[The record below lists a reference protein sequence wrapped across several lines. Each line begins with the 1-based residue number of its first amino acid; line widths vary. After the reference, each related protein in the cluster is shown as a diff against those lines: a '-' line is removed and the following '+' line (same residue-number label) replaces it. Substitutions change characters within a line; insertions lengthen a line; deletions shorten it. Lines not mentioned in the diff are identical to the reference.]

1 MNKFKVFSVV
11 FLLIFTAITCIK
23 PLYPNEQFLQH
34 FGTLF
39 IVLVL
44 VFDIRKNIFSNA
56 GFLGIVLFG
65 VIHIIGA
72 RYIYSYVPYN
82 DFSKNIFNF
91 DIDTYYHF
99 KRNHF
104 DRVVHFSFGLLIL
117 PSVYQ
122 YISKKYTNNLLFALL
137 VSWLLIQTFSMIYE
151 LFEWS
156 LSIIMSETDAENYN
170 GQQGDVWDAQKDM
183 GLALLGS
190 SITYV
195 VYFFKYKF
203 AKNR

>member
-1 MNKFKVFSVV
+1 M
-11 FLLIFTAITCIK
+11 
-23 PLYPNEQFLQH
+23 
-34 FGTLF
+34 
-39 IVLVL
+39 
-44 VFDIRKNIFSNA
+44 
-56 GFLGIVLFG
+56 FG

-91 DIDTYYHF
+91 DIDTFYHF

-156 LSIIMSETDAENYN
+156 LSIFMSETDAENYN

-183 GLALLGS
+183 ALALLGS
-190 SITYV
+190 SITYAI
-195 VYFFKYKF
+195 YFLKYKF
-203 AKNR
+203 VKNR